1 MDAVQC
7 VHQDLWDGETKLT
20 IVRQTAD
27 YTLMKPIILI
37 TPLLV
42 TPLLAAN
49 AGQRIEH
56 AASAFQELMR
66 TPDKGIPRD
75 LLERSSC
82 VVIIPGL
89 KKGAFGF
96 GGKYGR
102 GFATCRGRAGWGAP
116 AGVRIEG
123 ASIGFQLGGSSTDVF
138 MLVMNE
144 KGMRRLLADKFTL
157 GGEMAAAA
165 GPIGRETSAN
175 TDVLMTAEVLT
186 WSRSRGVFAGIS
198 LEGATLRPDGS
209 ENERL
214 YGKRVSNK
222 DIITGKVRTP
232 QLARALTSVLTQYA
246 SKRAH
251 STLS

>member
-1 MDAVQC
+1 M
-7 VHQDLWDGETKLT
+7 KL
-20 IVRQTAD
+20 IVV
-27 YTLMKPIILI
+27 I
-37 TPLLV
+37 TPFLV
-42 TPLLAAN
+42 ASMLAAD
-49 AGQRIEH
+49 ADQRIER
-56 AASAFQELMR
+56 AASSFQELMR

-75 LLERSSC
+75 LLERSNC

-102 GFATCRGRAGWGAP
+102 GFAICRGRSGWGAP

-144 KGMRRLLADKFTL
+144 KGMRHLLADKFTL
-157 GGEMAAAA
+157 GGEIAAAA
-165 GPIGRETSAN
+165 GPVGRQTSAN
-175 TDVLMTAEVLT
+175 TDVMLSAEVLT

-198 LEGATLRPDGS
+198 LEGATLRTDGG

-222 DIITGKVRTP
+222 DILTGKARTP
-232 QLARALTSVLTQYA
+232 QSARALSSVLTHYA
-246 SKRAH
+246 STH
-251 STLS
+251 SKAS

>member
-1 MDAVQC
+1 
-7 VHQDLWDGETKLT
+7 
-20 IVRQTAD
+20 
-27 YTLMKPIILI
+27 MKPIFVV

-42 TPLLAAN
+42 ASMLASA
-49 AGQRIEH
+49 ADDRIAR
-56 AASAFQELMR
+56 AASSFQELMR

-75 LLERSSC
+75 LLERANC

-102 GFATCRGRAGWGAP
+102 GFAICRGRAGWGSP

-144 KGMRRLLADKFTL
+144 KGMSHLLKDKFTL
-157 GGEMAAAA
+157 GGEIAAAA
-165 GPIGRETSAN
+165 GPVGRETSAN
-175 TDVLMTAEVLT
+175 TDVLMSAEVLT

-198 LEGATLRPDGS
+198 LEGATLRTDS
-209 ENERL
+209 TENERL

-222 DIITGKVRTP
+222 EILTGKARTP
-232 QLARALTSVLTQYA
+232 QSATALSSVLTHYA
-246 SKRAH
+246 GKSTHSKA
-251 STLS
+251 S